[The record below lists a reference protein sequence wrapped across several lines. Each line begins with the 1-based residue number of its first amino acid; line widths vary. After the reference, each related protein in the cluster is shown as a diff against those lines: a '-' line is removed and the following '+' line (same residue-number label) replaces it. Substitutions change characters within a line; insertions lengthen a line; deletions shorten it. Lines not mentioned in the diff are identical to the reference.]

1 MAITRM
7 RFSGRT
13 SRSVH
18 NYLKCS
24 DFGLLEPSRVY
35 IRYKYMSAGRCGRY
49 IQDTTKKKQ
58 EGDKREIEGRQEGDK
73 QRQEETRG
81 RQERDKR
88 ETKGRQ
94 EGDKQRQEETRGDK
108 R

>member
-1 MAITRM
+1 M
-7 RFSGRT
+7 RF
-13 SRSVH
+13 
-18 NYLKCS
+18 
-24 DFGLLEPSRVY
+24 PIY
-35 IRYKYMSAGRCGRY
+35 IYIYIYMSAGRCGRY
-49 IQDTTKKKQ
+49 IQDTTKKK